1 MPVTVTPA
9 SEADR
14 AVIARLMP
22 LYIHDFSEL
31 MPGRAEVA
39 LGEDG
44 TYPDYPLDPY
54 WREPDHSPLLIRA
67 EGKLAGF
74 ALINA
79 KGHTGLHVDHNLAEF
94 FVARGLRRNGVGTAA
109 AHAIIT
115 VRPGQWEVAVG
126 RRNTHA
132 LSFWRRAIATC
143 RGARGLEEQDR
154 DDGAWNGHVIRFRVE
169 A

>member
-1 MPVTVTPA
+1 MKVTVTPA

-22 LYIHDFSEL
+22 LYIHDFSEF

-44 TYPDYPLDPY
+44 RYPDYPLDPY
-54 WREPDHSPLLIRA
+54 WRERGHSPLLIRA
-67 EGKLAGF
+67 DGKLAGF
-74 ALINA
+74 VLINT
-79 KGHTGLHVDHNLAEF
+79 KGHTGLHVDHNVAEF
-94 FVARGLRRNGVGTAA
+94 FVARGLRRDGVGTAA
-109 AHAIIT
+109 AHAIVA

-132 LSFWRRAIATC
+132 LSFWRRAIASC
-143 RGARGLEEQDR
+143 PGVRDVEEQDR
-154 DDGAWNGHVIRFRVE
+154 DDAAWNGVVIRFGVE